1 MAHSELGGTSRQSLS
16 AARAALDNSI
26 KGLSAADA
34 AKFASDLFAVLSAL
48 DSSAPL
54 RRALTDASRSGADKS
69 TLAANLFAKSLG
81 ESVVD
86 LVAALTALKWS
97 KPSDFANAIEQLA
110 IEAEASAAVL
120 LLAARSSYQWRC
132 QRNSSSWGW

>member
-16 AARAALDNSI
+16 AARVALDDSI

-54 RRALTDASRSGADKS
+54 RRALTDASRSGTDKS
-69 TLAANLFAKSLG
+69 ALAANLFAKSLG
-81 ESVVD
+81 KSVVD
-86 LVAALTALKWS
+86 LVAALAALKWS
-97 KPSDFANAIEQLA
+97 KPSGPAPAKL
-110 IEAEASAAVL
+110 
-120 LLAARSSYQWRC
+120 
-132 QRNSSSWGW
+132 